1 MQNIMW
7 GHPHCSSILCHT
19 NQHTDLVNS
28 SLITTAN
35 HSLTPSFS
43 GYFHKQCKWPL
54 CKRNYLQEATPISSV
69 DQPMAEQAGQ
79 QATRIKKEAI
89 LTNIRLAWKTG
100 CVSRGRTPV
109 TRSES
114 RGQPPA
120 EVGELPAQRVEKRP
134 VDPDVQSLW
143 RMRVPTPSP
152 PGHYSGNGS
161 LRLWESPSP
170 CRQSGDSLSAGDRSF
185 GPSSYWDCWHLSHNI
200 IKLPYVSF
208 LFHFFCKFFLFI
220 YPVSLVFPDAF
231 LYSLVN
237 FWILCLCTNFLL
249 SRFAPVYIFF
259 CPFSFFS
266 FFPCLLINPFLLL
279 IFNKT
284 QYFPTCFCIYIFD
297 YLPSLF
303 SFLWTVLRIYFSVPI

>member
-7 GHPHCSSILCHT
+7 GHPHCTSILCHT

-100 CVSRGRTPV
+100 CVSSGRSPV

-152 PGHYSGNGS
+152 PPVTTVGMALS
-161 LRLWESPSP
+161 
-170 CRQSGDSLSAGDRSF
+170 DSEKAQALADN
-185 GPSSYWDCWHLSHNI
+185 LET
-200 IKLPYVSF
+200 
-208 LFHFFCKFFLFI
+208 HFQ
-220 YPVSLVFPDAF
+220 PATDP
-231 LYSLVN
+231 
-237 FWILCLCTNFLL
+237 
-249 SRFAPVYIFF
+249 
-259 CPFSFFS
+259 
-266 FFPCLLINPFLLL
+266 
-279 IFNKT
+279 
-284 QYFPTCFCIYIFD
+284 
-297 YLPSLF
+297 
-303 SFLWTVLRIYFSVPI
+303 SVPAVIETVDTFLIIL